1 MSTLNQAF
9 IKAYQRRGVGAPHI
23 PMPAASPAAVVAAPN
38 LAPLPAP
45 AEMVP
50 ANDDQT
56 VVAAP
61 SLVVKQA
68 GAVARIDVGQRA
80 EGRASSA
87 VVSGSTVSERSGHH
101 LGSAPA
107 AVDEKAP
114 MGEALRPVFEVE
126 RFEWPA
132 IVTSLLDQSRLE
144 LTALVEELLPS
155 DRGTLL
161 VSGCRR
167 GEGRTSVAL
176 LLARHLANSGA
187 RVALVDADFSRPQV
201 AASLGTAAEV
211 GWEETLSEASSSEAL
226 IESLDDRLVI
236 VPLRRPV
243 AESVLVASRVGLR
256 AAIERIQA
264 EFDVVCIDAGPLAE
278 SAAVCRPI
286 WFGETPVDAV
296 VVVRDVRHSRLEQ
309 CHAVGRQ
316 VVQLG
321 ARRWAIIENF
331 V

>member
-23 PMPAASPAAVVAAPN
+23 PMPAAAAVVASQN
-38 LAPLPAP
+38 LAPPPAP
-45 AEMVP
+45 LAEITP
-50 ANDDQT
+50 ANDDRM
-56 VVAAP
+56 VDAAP
-61 SLVVKQA
+61 SLAVKLT

-80 EGRASSA
+80 AERRGSSA
-87 VVSGSTVSERSGHH
+87 LVTSTTVVEPPGNRFD
-101 LGSAPA
+101 SAPA
-107 AVDEKAP
+107 TVDEKAP